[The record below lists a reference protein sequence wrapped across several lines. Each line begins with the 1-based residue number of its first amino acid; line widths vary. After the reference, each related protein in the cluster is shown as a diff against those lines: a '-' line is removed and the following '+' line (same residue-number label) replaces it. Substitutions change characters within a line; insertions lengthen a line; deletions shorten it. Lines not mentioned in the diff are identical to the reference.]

1 VVDERAIN
9 RSALQSDS
17 PTRRFLARAAALLL
31 IPFIASGCGR
41 MNNTA
46 DDPNTLVVAMSTFS
60 EATFLPW
67 NGSTGRKFYLDT
79 IYEYL
84 VYLDPASGELRPG
97 LAERWEMS
105 PDGRAFTLWLRQG
118 IPFQQGWGEVTAHDV
133 KYTLDRI
140 RDPKS
145 IAGPS
150 SPLRKAIAEVNAPET
165 YKVVV
170 TLKTPD
176 IDFLRGYLSNGQV
189 IPIVSRRYVTENGDE
204 HANAHPIGTGAYE
217 FTEYR
222 QGVSIAVSAGAHAK
236 THWRVKPEFQ
246 HLRFLAVP
254 EEFTRAAMLKTGEAD
269 LAPINYDSIQA
280 LERAG
285 LRMMYVRHNW
295 APVIRF
301 GGLTTRF
308 SNPAVPW
315 AKKEVRQ
322 ALNYALDK
330 QTIVRAIFHGQAS
343 IVGADFPA
351 PEWESIAPYDYDPE
365 RAKALLSQAGYP
377 DGFNMRLLTYTT
389 TPGAELQ
396 IIAQTA
402 ASYWQAIGVRVTIE
416 PTSWPTLR
424 GAWTN
429 GSATDIAWTHRGL
442 AFSGT
447 LPGLHA
453 SVMSESVFASY
464 ANAETDARVQ
474 RISDELDPTERAR
487 LTTELG
493 EYLHEE
499 AGAVFIGFANEPYAM
514 SRKIESWPALS
525 QQGTN
530 IDLVTRRKH

>member
-1 VVDERAIN
+1 MNQRN
-9 RSALQSDS
+9 TRSAWRFKSMS
-17 PTRRFLARAAALLL
+17 RRALMCIGAMLA
-31 IPFIASGCGR
+31 ASCLASSCAR
-41 MNNTA
+41 TENTA
-46 DDPNTLVVAMSTFS
+46 DDPDTLVVAMSTFS

-84 VYLDPASGELRPG
+84 VYLDPATGELRPG

-105 PDGRAFTLWLRQG
+105 PDGTTFTLWLRKG
-118 IPFQQGWGEVTAHDV
+118 IPFQQGWGELTAADV

-140 RDPKS
+140 LDPKS

-150 SPLRKAIAEVNAPET
+150 SPLRKAIASVTAPEP
-165 YKVVV
+165 YIVVIA
-170 TLKTPD
+170 LHTPD
-176 IDFLRGYLSNGQV
+176 IDFLRGYLSNGQI
-189 IPIVSRRYVTENGDE
+189 IPIVSRRYVTEKGDE
-204 HANAHPIGTGAYE
+204 HANAHPIGTGAFE
-217 FTEYR
+217 FVEYR
-222 QGVSIAVSAGAHAK
+222 QGVSISVRAGEHASS
-236 THWRVKPEFQ
+236 HWRVKPAFTAIK
-246 HLRFLAVP
+246 FLAVP

-269 LAPINYDSIQA
+269 LAPINYDSIHA
-280 LERAG
+280 MERAG
-285 LRMMYVRHNW
+285 LRVMYVRHNW

-308 SNPAVPW
+308 SNPDVPW

-330 QTIVRAIFHGQAS
+330 ETIVRAIFHGQAS

-351 PEWESIAPYDYDPE
+351 PEWEDIAPYEYDPAK
-365 RAKALLSQAGYP
+365 AKALLAQAGYP
-377 DGFNMRLLTYTT
+377 NGFAMRLLTYTT

-396 IIAQTA
+396 IVAQTA
-402 ASYWQAIGVRVTIE
+402 ASYWQAVGVRVTIE

-453 SVMSESVFASY
+453 SVMSASLFASY
-464 ANAETDARVQ
+464 ANADTDAHVQ
-474 RISDELDPTERAR
+474 RISDELDPRERAR

-493 EYLHEE
+493 EYLREE

-514 SRKIESWPALS
+514 SGKIGQWPALS

-530 IDLVTRRKH
+530 VDLITRAQR

>member
-1 VVDERAIN
+1 MDERVIN
-9 RSALQSDS
+9 HSALQSDS
-17 PTRRFLARAAALLL
+17 PTRRLLMRAAAFLSISL
-31 IPFIASGCGR
+31 AVSGCGR
-41 MNNTA
+41 MNNVA
-46 DDPNTLVVAMSTFS
+46 DDPSTLVVAMSTFS

-84 VYLDPASGELRPG
+84 VYLDPASGALRPG
-97 LAERWEMS
+97 LAERWAMS
-105 PDGRAFTLWLRQG
+105 PDGKVFTLWLRQG
-118 IPFQQGWGEVTAHDV
+118 IPFQHGWGEVTAHDV

-150 SPLRKAIAEVNAPET
+150 SPLRKAIEEVSAPET

-176 IDFLRGYLSNGQV
+176 IDFLRGYLSNGQI
-189 IPIVSRRYVTENGDE
+189 IPIVSRRYVTEMGDE

-217 FTEYR
+217 FVEHR
-222 QGVSIAVSAGAHAK
+222 QGVSIAVRAGQHAK
-236 THWRVKPEFQ
+236 THWRVRPEFE

-269 LAPINYDSIQA
+269 LAPINYDSIHA

-308 SNPAVPW
+308 SNPNVPW
-315 AKKEVRQ
+315 AKREVRQ

-351 PEWESIAPYDYDPE
+351 PEWEGIAPYEYDPE
-365 RAKALLSQAGYP
+365 RAKSLLAQAGYP
-377 DGFNMRLLTYTT
+377 DGFDMTLLTYTT

-396 IIAQTA
+396 IVAQTA

-453 SVMSESVFASY
+453 SVMSASVFASY

-493 EYLHEE
+493 EYLREE

-514 SRKIESWPALS
+514 SGKIESWPALS

-530 IDLVTRRKH
+530 IDLIVRRKR

>member
-1 VVDERAIN
+1 VFTRAAIN
-9 RSALQSDS
+9 SATQSEFS
-17 PTRRFLARAAALLL
+17 ACRWLARVVTWLS
-31 IPFIASGCGR
+31 IACIVCGCTR
-41 MNNTA
+41 VDNAA
-46 DDPNTLVVAMSTFS
+46 DDPDTLVVAMSTFS

-84 VYLDPASGELRPG
+84 VYLDPQTGELQPG

-105 PDGRAFTLWLRQG
+105 PDGKTFTLWLRRG
-118 IPFQQGWGEVTAHDV
+118 IQFQQDWGELTADDV

-150 SPLRKAIAEVNAPET
+150 SPLRKAIAEVRAPEQ

-170 TLKTPD
+170 ELQTPD
-176 IDFLRGYLSNGQV
+176 IDFLRGYLSNGQI
-189 IPIVSRRYVTENGDE
+189 IPIVSRRYVIEKGDE
-204 HANAHPIGTGAYE
+204 YANANPIGTGAYE
-217 FTEYR
+217 FVEHR
-222 QGVSIAVSAGAHAK
+222 QGVSILVHAGEHAK
-236 THWRVKPEFQ
+236 SHWRVKPAFANIK
-246 HLRFLAVP
+246 FLAVP

-269 LAPINYDSIQA
+269 LAPVNYDSIPA
-280 LERAG
+280 MERSG
-285 LRMMYVRHNW
+285 LRMRYVRHNW

-308 SNPAVPW
+308 SNPNVPW
-315 AKKEVRQ
+315 AKKAVRQ

-330 QTIVRAIFHGQAS
+330 KTIVRAIFHGQAS

-351 PEWESIAPYDYDPE
+351 PEWEHIPPYKYDPE
-365 RAKALLSQAGYP
+365 RAKALLAEAGYP
-377 DGFNMRLLTYTT
+377 NGFDMKLLTYTT

-396 IIAQTA
+396 IVAQTA
-402 ASYWQAIGVRVTIE
+402 ASYWQAVGVRVTIE

-453 SVMSESVFASY
+453 SVMSASVFASY

-474 RISDELDPTERAR
+474 HISEELNPQERSR
-487 LTTELG
+487 LITELG
-493 EYLHEE
+493 EYLRDE

-514 SRKIESWPALS
+514 SAKIEHWPALS

-530 IDLVTRRKH
+530 IDLITRRTS